1 MLIDAHGHRPL
12 PAESALATLAAELLA
27 SPRPLSIALHGP
39 LGAGKT
45 SFTRALLRGLGHQGP
60 VRSPTY
66 TLVEQYELPPSAGTL
81 WHLDLYRLGSP
92 EEADWLGLHD
102 FEPDQDW
109 LLVEWPQRAADH
121 LPDLDLRLVLDYADP
136 GRDYQIEALSARGQR
151 LLRSLAAS

>member
-81 WHLDLYRLGSP
+81 WHLDLYRLGTA
-92 EEADWLGLHD
+92 EEVDWLGLQD
-102 FEPDQDW
+102 FQPGQDW
-109 LLVEWPQRAADH
+109 LLVEWPGQGIGH
-121 LPDLDLRLVLDYADP
+121 LPPFDLELWFDYAEP
-136 GRDYQIEALSARGQR
+136 GRS
-151 LLRSLAAS
+151 LRWRAHVPEVVGLIGSGH

>member
-1 MLIDAHGHRPL
+1 M
-12 PAESALATLAAELLA
+12 SAATLELLA
-27 SPRPLSIALHGP
+27 ADEAAMVTCGARLAAAAEPSLVVYLDGE
-39 LGAGKT
+39 LGMGKT
-45 SFTRALLRGLGHQGP
+45 TFTRGFMRALGHAGA
-60 VRSPTY
+60 VKSPTY
-66 TLVEQYELPPSAGTL
+66 TLVEQYPLAQGQV

-121 LPDLDLRLVLDYADP
+121 LPGLDLRLVLDYADP

>member
-1 MLIDAHGHRPL
+1 MTVAGHL
-12 PAESALATLAAELLA
+12 PDENALELLA
-27 SPRPLSIALHGP
+27 QRLHAAAGQSLAIALEGP

-45 SFTRALLRGLGHQGP
+45 SFARALLRSLGHAGP

-66 TLVEQYELPPSAGTL
+66 TLVEQYPLAQGQV

-121 LPDLDLRLVLDYADP
+121 LPGLDLRLVLDYADP
-136 GRDYQIEALSARGQR
+136 GCDYQIEALSARGQR

>member
-1 MLIDAHGHRPL
+1 MTVAGHL
-12 PAESALATLAAELLA
+12 PDENALELLA
-27 SPRPLSIALHGP
+27 QRLHAAAGQSLAIALEGP

-45 SFTRALLRGLGHQGP
+45 SFARALLRSLGHAGP

-66 TLVEQYELPPSAGTL
+66 TLVEQYPLAQGQV

>member
-1 MLIDAHGHRPL
+1 MTVAGHL
-12 PAESALATLAAELLA
+12 PDENALELLA
-27 SPRPLSIALHGP
+27 QRLHAAAGQSLAIALEGP

-45 SFTRALLRGLGHQGP
+45 SFARALLRSLGHAGP

-66 TLVEQYELPPSAGTL
+66 TLVEQYPLAQGQV

-121 LPDLDLRLVLDYADP
+121 LPGLDLRLVLDYADP